1 MYIFATN
8 SIETIKRTLK
18 KHEGQYMKLGIMQP
32 YFFTY
37 IGYFQLIQLVD
48 VYVIADDLNF
58 IKNSYIKKNSIL
70 DNGAPALIS
79 LELIGASQN
88 KLINEIDV
96 GNKTDKLLTAIQ
108 RRYARAPYFKDV
120 FPLLQTILL
129 NEEKNLARFLG
140 YSLIQIASY
149 LDMQTEILYSS
160 EIEKNNALKFDVRI
174 IDICK
179 RVGADHYIN
188 AIGGKE
194 LYDKDTFAAEGIK
207 LSFVD
212 TKEIEYKQ
220 FDKEFVPNLSIVD
233 VLMFNSKEEVKELLQ
248 KYELV

>member
-1 MYIFATN
+1 
-8 SIETIKRTLK
+8 
-18 KHEGQYMKLGIMQP
+18 MKLGIMQP
-32 YFFTY
+32 YFFPY

-70 DNGAPALIS
+70 ENGAPTLLS

-88 KLINEIDV
+88 KLINEIEI
-96 GNKTDKLLTAIQ
+96 GKNTDKLLTGIQ
-108 RRYARAPYFKDV
+108 RRYAKAPYFKDV

-129 NEEKNLARFLG
+129 TEEKNLARFLG
-140 YSLIQIASY
+140 ESLIKISDY
-149 LDMQTEILYSS
+149 LDIETKFLYSS
-160 EIEKNNALKFDVRI
+160 EIEKNNDLTFDDRI

-179 RVGADHYIN
+179 SVGSDHYIN

-194 LYDKDTFAAEGIK
+194 LYSKDDFAREGIK
-207 LSFVD
+207 LNFID

-220 FDKEFVPNLSIVD
+220 FDKEFVPNLSIID
-233 VLMFNSKEEVKELLQ
+233 VLMFNSKEESRELLQ
-248 KYELV
+248 RYELV

>member
-1 MYIFATN
+1 
-8 SIETIKRTLK
+8 
-18 KHEGQYMKLGIMQP
+18 MKLGIMQP
-32 YFFTY
+32 YFFPY

-70 DNGAPALIS
+70 ENGAPTLLS

-88 KLINEIDV
+88 KLINEVEV
-96 GNKTDKLLTAIQ
+96 GKNTDKLLTGIQ
-108 RRYARAPYFKDV
+108 RRYAKAPYFKDV

-129 NEEKNLARFLG
+129 TQEKNLARFLG
-140 YSLIQIASY
+140 ESLIKISDY
-149 LDMQTEILYSS
+149 LDIETKFLYSS
-160 EIEKNNALKFDVRI
+160 EIEKNNDLTFDARI

-179 RVGADHYIN
+179 SVGSDHYIN

-194 LYDKDTFAAEGIK
+194 LYSKDDFAREGIK
-207 LSFVD
+207 LNFID

-220 FDKEFVPNLSIVD
+220 FDKEFVPNLSIID
-233 VLMFNSKEEVKELLQ
+233 VLMFNSKEETKELLQ
-248 KYELV
+248 QYELV

>member
-1 MYIFATN
+1 
-8 SIETIKRTLK
+8 
-18 KHEGQYMKLGIMQP
+18 MKLGIMQP
-32 YFFTY
+32 YFFPY

-88 KLINEIDV
+88 KLINEIEV
-96 GNKTDKLLTAIQ
+96 GKNTDKLLKGIQ
-108 RRYARAPYFKDV
+108 RRYAKAPYFKDV

-129 NEEKNLARFLG
+129 TQEKNLARFLG
-140 YSLIQIASY
+140 ESLIQISDY
-149 LDMQTEILYSS
+149 LEIKTKFLYSS
-160 EIEKNNALKFDVRI
+160 EIEKNNDLTFDDRI

-179 RVGADHYIN
+179 SVGSNHYIN

-194 LYDKDTFAAEGIK
+194 LYSKDKFATEGIK
-207 LSFVD
+207 LDFIDS
-212 TKEIEYKQ
+212 KKIEYKQ
-220 FDKEFVPNLSIVD
+220 FNKDFVPNLSIID
-233 VLMFNSKEEVKELLQ
+233 VMMFNSKEETRELLL
-248 KYELV
+248 KYELI

>member
-1 MYIFATN
+1 
-8 SIETIKRTLK
+8 
-18 KHEGQYMKLGIMQP
+18 MKLGIMQP
-32 YFFTY
+32 YFLPY

-48 VYVIADDLNF
+48 TYVIADDLNF

-70 DNGAPALIS
+70 DNGTPALIS

-140 YSLIQIASY
+140 DSLMQIASY

-160 EIEKNNALKFDVRI
+160 EIEKNNDLKFDARI
-174 IDICK
+174 MDICK

-194 LYDKDTFAAEGIK
+194 LYDKDTFASEGIK

-212 TKEIEYKQ
+212 TKDIEYKQ

>member
-1 MYIFATN
+1 
-8 SIETIKRTLK
+8 
-18 KHEGQYMKLGIMQP
+18 MKLGIMQP
-32 YFFTY
+32 YFLPY

-96 GNKTDKLLTAIQ
+96 GNNTDKVLTAIQ
-108 RRYARAPYFKDV
+108 RRYSKAPYFKDI
-120 FPLLQTILL
+120 FPLLQTILSSK
-129 NEEKNLARFLG
+129 EKNLARFLG
-140 YSLIQIASY
+140 YSLMEISSY
-149 LDMQTEILYSS
+149 LGMQTKILYSS
-160 EIEKNNALKFDVRI
+160 EIEKNNDLKFDARI
-174 IDICK
+174 MDICK

-188 AIGGKE
+188 AIGGQE
-194 LYDKDTFAAEGIK
+194 LYDKDKFAREGIN
-207 LSFVD
+207 LSFID
-212 TKEIEYKQ
+212 TKEIAYKQ

-233 VLMFNSKEEVKELLQ
+233 VIMFNSKEESRELLQ
-248 KYELV
+248 RYELV

>member
-1 MYIFATN
+1 
-8 SIETIKRTLK
+8 
-18 KHEGQYMKLGIMQP
+18 MKLGIMQP
-32 YFFTY
+32 YFLPY

-48 VYVIADDLNF
+48 TYVIADDLNF

-70 DNGAPALIS
+70 DNGTPALIS

-140 YSLIQIASY
+140 DSLMQIASY

-160 EIEKNNALKFDVRI
+160 EIEKNNDLKFDARI
-174 IDICK
+174 MDICK

-212 TKEIEYKQ
+212 TKDIEYKQ